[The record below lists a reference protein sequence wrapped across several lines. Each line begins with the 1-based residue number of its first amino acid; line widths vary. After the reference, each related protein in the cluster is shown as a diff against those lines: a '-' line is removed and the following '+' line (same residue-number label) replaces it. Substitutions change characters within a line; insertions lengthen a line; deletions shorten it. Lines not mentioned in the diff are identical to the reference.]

1 MNKSSL
7 YKSTDC
13 DCMFL
18 HNSGNENVPIYVGC
32 KNAVNP
38 NPVNGVLGVLIRFE
52 TDIPTKLLGWL
63 IPQQCVKI
71 SMDKHSDGF
80 LKVISIAELYNA
92 YRAQNLR
99 YIFKQIVAR

>member
-18 HNSGNENVPIYVGC
+18 HNSGKEDVPIYVGC
-32 KNAVNP
+32 KDAVNP
-38 NPVNGVLGVLIRFE
+38 NPAAGGLGVLIRFE

-63 IPQQCVKI
+63 IPQQCVQI
-71 SMDKHSDGF
+71 SMDKYSDGF
-80 LKVISIAELYNA
+80 LKVISVAELYNA
-92 YRAQNLR
+92 YRTKNPR
-99 YIFKQIVAR
+99 YAFKQIVAR